1 MIFERKITNK
11 HRTFVFLSV
20 FFFFKWV
27 QTCNVTQ
34 ATMLYSFLQFLL
46 WLVIDLF
53 YFSLIHP
60 FQSRLERMELSD
72 RWSGAG
78 VRSSVSGWTALM
90 ESRLAV
96 VSPLWFLI
104 GLLLASYVAEWLL
117 CLRPVK
123 HKATRKWITRK
134 WSGRQKKRREREH
147 TTHQTKGRKH
157 YSYSS
162 RHLDYQDTTVRIP
175 YTII

>member
-1 MIFERKITNK
+1 
-11 HRTFVFLSV
+11 
-20 FFFFKWV
+20 
-27 QTCNVTQ
+27 
-34 ATMLYSFLQFLL
+34 MLYSFLQFLF

-162 RHLDYQDTTVRIP
+162 RHLDYQDTTVRILLFSVSLFWWHDML
-175 YTII
+175 